1 MNDFPEEIKD
11 IEQLKELIKTGKIKK
26 LIPGLIVMVV
36 LIVVFV
42 VVLVLPTIEIK
53 RELACDKSKN
63 LCTLYTKKVFQSSD
77 KVEAQF
83 KISDINGYTCERHR
97 YKKSVQTSTTSNG
110 YTRKSSSHGFVYV
123 CYLTTKT
130 GGKIEISNF
139 NNHSLGKSKIKNI
152 FSNIR
157 KLPQT
162 GEHPVYNGVKDVR
175 ERTYKF

>member
-11 IEQLKELIKTGKIKK
+11 VEQLKELIKTGEIKK
-26 LIPGLIVMVV
+26 LIPALIFMVL
-36 LIVVFV
+36 LIAVVVFV
-42 VVLVLPTIEIK
+42 FVLPTIEIK

-63 LCTLYTKKVFQSSD
+63 LCTLYSKKIFQSTD

-97 YKKSVQTSTTSNG
+97 YKKSMKTSTTSNG
-110 YTRKSSSHGFVYV
+110 YTRRSSSHGFVYV
-123 CYLTTKT
+123 CFLTTKT

-139 NNHSLGKSKIKNI
+139 KNQTTGKYKIKDI

-157 KLPQT
+157 KIPQT
-162 GEHPVYNGVKDVR
+162 GEHPVYKGVKDVK
-175 ERTYKF
+175 ERTYKY